1 MELYPYLPALI
12 GGMLIGF
19 SATMF
24 LSVERPHCRHQRHCR
39 AVGARA
45 GHRSQRCLCPG
56 ADVGPSAVPWFVRPL
71 AHHYRHFILAANH
84 LRGIS
89 RRVRDE
95 DGIRMHQRPWCL
107 GSSAIFAPLDS
118 GSGHFPGDGHRYCND
133 PEDCRTMKRPYAQ
146 LSVALISGLVFGLGL
161 SLSGMLNPQRVQGFL
176 DIFGAWDPSLAF
188 VLGGAV
194 AVATLGVQIMWR
206 SRHPLLEPRFHVPT
220 NRRIDASLIFGS
232 AMFGIGWG
240 LGGLCPGPALAL
252 LPMGLVKPTV
262 FVVCMVVGMQVH
274 DRLVRARQ
282 TQ

>member
-1 MELYPYLPALI
+1 
-12 GGMLIGF
+12 
-19 SATMF
+19 
-24 LSVERPHCRHQRHCR
+24 
-39 AVGARA
+39 
-45 GHRSQRCLCPG
+45 
-56 ADVGPSAVPWFVRPL
+56 
-71 AHHYRHFILAANH
+71 
-84 LRGIS
+84 
-89 RRVRDE
+89 
-95 DGIRMHQRPWCL
+95 
-107 GSSAIFAPLDS
+107 
-118 GSGHFPGDGHRYCND
+118 
-133 PEDCRTMKRPYAQ
+133 MKRPYAQ

-252 LPMGLVKPTV
+252 LPMGLAKPTV